1 RDRAVLHVRDELA
14 RPLDGSVDT
23 PGQQLG
29 RSTPLAIGDVDDLD
43 AELLEQ
49 GSSSQVRERTKA
61 RYTYLERLALG
72 LGSLGHRVTAG
83 RARRRADRQH
93 RHLPANARD
102 RRESRAIERNIA
114 LVVDGR
120 DRV

>member
-1 RDRAVLHVRDELA
+1 TTPHGKVEIGRSRLMAGGHFDLDLDLFHSGRAEHRDRAVLHVRDELA

-72 LGSLGHRVTAG
+72 LGSLGHRVEVG
-83 RARRRADRQH
+83 
-93 RHLPANARD
+93 PA
-102 RRESRAIERNIA
+102 
-114 LVVDGR
+114 
-120 DRV
+120 